1 MKEIDEII
9 AKNNWSKNKIVGIL
23 QDIQDRYGYLPEE
36 VLFAVS
42 KKLNIPVSLIYSLS
56 TFYKA
61 FSLKPKGKYKIKVC
75 LGTAC
80 HVRGGYMIVEY
91 LKNKLKINPGGTTED
106 GFFSLETVNCLG
118 ACAIGPVV
126 VLNENLY
133 GQMNIN
139 KIEKLIKGMK
149 DEENKK
155 QRGT

>member
-36 VLFAVS
+36 VLFS
-42 KKLNIPVSLIYSLS
+42 ISQKLNIPVSLIYSLA

-91 LKNKLKINPGGTTED
+91 LKNKLKINSGETTED
-106 GFFSLETVNCLG
+106 GLFSLETVNCLG

-139 KIEKLIKGMK
+139 KVEKLIKGMK